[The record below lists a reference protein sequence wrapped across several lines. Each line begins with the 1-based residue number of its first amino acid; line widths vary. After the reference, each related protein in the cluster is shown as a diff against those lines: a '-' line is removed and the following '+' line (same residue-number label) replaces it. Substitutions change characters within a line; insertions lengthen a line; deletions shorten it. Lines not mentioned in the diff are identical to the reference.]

1 MQKERERASA
11 QGQAKTMP
19 AHHFILEERKKL
31 TVTGVLK
38 VLNCDEY
45 GAVMDTPVGRLQIT
59 GRGLSVSELSLET
72 GEVRVEGEIA
82 ELAYAEVPEGAG
94 GLFRRFLR

>member
-1 MQKERERASA
+1 MQKEFGATA
-11 QGQAKTMP
+11 DVANNKV

-45 GAVMDTPVGRLQIT
+45 SALMETPVGRLQIV
-59 GRGLSVSELSLET
+59 GKGLSVRELSLET
-72 GEVRVEGEIA
+72 GEVQVNGEIA
-82 ELAYAEVPEGAG
+82 ELAYAEIPQSASG
-94 GLFRRFLR
+94 FIHRFLR

>member
-1 MQKERERASA
+1 MRNEWNEQ
-11 QGQAKTMP
+11 QQLAKTMP

-45 GAVMDTPVGRLQIT
+45 GAVMDTPVGRLQIV
-59 GRGLSVSELSLET
+59 GQGLSVSELSLET
-72 GEVRVEGEIA
+72 GEVRVNGEIA
-82 ELAYAEVPEGAG
+82 EIAYANMQEGAG
-94 GLFRRFLR
+94 GIFRRFLR